1 MPLTQKPVGRRG
13 YDAKCPDGFL
23 TNGYRKVFKG
33 GYVRWHGGKMY
44 APEFINWAGLWV
56 FMEISDC
63 FAIDSHCYPDRA
75 FHGTPIATYSQKE
88 WDALTE
94 DERKPC

>member
-1 MPLTQKPVGRRG
+1 MTQKPTGRRG

-75 FHGTPIATYSQKE
+75 FHGAPIATYSQKE